1 MLLRELMVNDRLY
14 HYDVIILD
22 EAHERTINTD
32 VLIGLLKGLLE
43 RRKNLKLVVMSATMD
58 IEKFSIFFNTQSI
71 YRIEGR
77 TFPIGIYYT

>member
-1 MLLRELMVNDRLY
+1 MVNDRLY
-14 HYDVIILD
+14 HYDAIILD

-32 VLIGLLKGLLE
+32 ILIGLLKGLLE
-43 RRKNLKLVVMSATMD
+43 RRKNLKLIVMSATMD
-58 IEKFSIFFNTQSI
+58 IEKFSGFFNTNAI

>member
-1 MLLRELMVNDRLY
+1 MLLRELMVNDKLY

-32 VLIGLLKGLLE
+32 VLIGLLKGLLQ

-58 IEKFSIFFNTQSI
+58 IEKFSIFFDSKSI

-77 TFPIGIYYT
+77 TFPIGIYYA